1 MRFNWIRFGW
11 RRGCWHG
18 CSGEICPKEARLEV
32 VREEEGRHQEVVKV
46 GVEESL
52 REREVGLAQ
61 LTRNQS

>member
-11 RRGCWHG
+11 RRGCQLWLLRSAG
-18 CSGEICPKEARLEV
+18 TGEICPKEARLEV
-32 VREEEGRHQEVVKV
+32 VREEEGRHQELVKV

-61 LTRNQS
+61 